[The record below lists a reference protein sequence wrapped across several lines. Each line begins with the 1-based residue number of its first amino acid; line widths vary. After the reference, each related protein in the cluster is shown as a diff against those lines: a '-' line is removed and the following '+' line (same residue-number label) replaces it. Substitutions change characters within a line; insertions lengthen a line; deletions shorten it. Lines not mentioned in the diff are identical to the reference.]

1 MRIVNAVGGP
11 RKRTRKI
18 DRRRG
23 SMTVVASITLVA
35 IFAFVA
41 IAVDSGRLTLTR
53 TEMQNAVD
61 AAALAASQEITGAV
75 FNAGQAVTTVEIDAA
90 SIAVQSARDMAERVA
105 TANGVYI
112 DPDRDVYFGKRSF
125 DETTR
130 TWPIVWD
137 EEPYNVVKVVAR
149 KDNIDTSAPD
159 GKLPLSFGWAL
170 GIDHVSVVTSATAFV
185 EARDII
191 MVLDFSASMNDDS
204 SMKSFNSLGQSN
216 VEASLDLM
224 WDSLVEANPTFP
236 DTQRAKFPATGFG
249 NVNSYNGTYVS
260 SSSTTSIFNSLGL
273 GQLGSDGRPLYPYPQ
288 AGRYSSGTLK
298 NEPTANTSEQLWRDY
313 IYYAKNK
320 SGSYRKR
327 YGYRTLME
335 YMQEQKY
342 KSIYSEDL
350 WRTPHY
356 PFHGIKQGA
365 TMFLDFLTD
374 LDFGDEVGLVSYG
387 GYSQVELTLD
397 DGDAAVDVT
406 NNPITNDYAAIDTIQ
421 RHKQAGHY
429 DGWTGMG
436 YGIKD
441 AKEMLI
447 GDFHDSS
454 NNGYLR
460 YGARP
465 TMLIMTDGQT
475 NQGPSGFSLPGGWDW
490 DEWTDYDGNG
500 HANYSTNDSKKKY
513 AFWEATE
520 AIRRGVTVHTMSI
533 GSGADRDLMQ
543 AIAFAG
549 RGVWID
555 VPGGSS
561 VEEMEDQILAAFTQI
576 AASVPPAKL
585 IYNDDE
591 MVIDEDSSDSTETG
605 DGTTY
610 GTGDSGSNSN
620 NGNGNGNNG
629 NGNGNTNSEGDS
641 TGGTNGNNGVGNGED
656 PPPPGNPPVNDGAG
670 TGPGNPGNQGGANSG
685 SGSSGSGNTGNGNS
699 GGSSTNG
706 NNGVGNGTDP
716 PPPGNPPVND
726 GAGTGPGNPGNQ
738 GGANSGS
745 GSSGNSNTG
754 NSNTGGSSTN
764 GNNGV
769 GNGTDPPPPGN
780 PPVNDG
786 AGTGPGNPGNQGGAN
801 SGSGSSGNNSGNSNS
816 GNSNSGNSNS
826 GNNNSG
832 NNNSGN
838 NNSGNSSGNA
848 NGNSNNNNNGNSNGN
863 NNRRRRRR

>member
-1 MRIVNAVGGP
+1 MRCVNEVIC
-11 RKRTRKI
+11 RKKRTR
-18 DRRRG
+18 RLGNRRG

-41 IAVDSGRLTLTR
+41 IAVDSGRMTLMR

-75 FNAGQAVTTVEIDAA
+75 FEAGQAVTTVEIDAA

-105 TANGVYI
+105 SANGVYI

-125 DETTR
+125 DESTGE
-130 TWPIVWD
+130 WPIVWG

-149 KDNIDTSAPD
+149 RDNEDITASD
-159 GKLPLSFGWAL
+159 GRLPLSFGWAI
-170 GIDHVSVVTSATAFV
+170 GKKSVSVTANATAFV

-216 VEASLDLM
+216 VEVSMDLM
-224 WDSLVEANPTFP
+224 WDSLVTANPRFP
-236 DTQRAKFPATGFG
+236 DTQHTKFPTTGFG
-249 NVNSYNGTYVS
+249 NVNSYAGTYI
-260 SSSTTSIFNSLGL
+260 SSTSTSTIFNTLGL
-273 GQLGSDGRPLYPYPQ
+273 GQLGIDGRPLYPYPQ
-288 AGRYSSGTLK
+288 AGRYSSGLPK
-298 NEPTANTSEQLWRDY
+298 NEPTAAASEQLWRNY
-313 IYYAKNK
+313 IYYVKNK

-335 YMQEQKY
+335 YIQEQKY
-342 KSIYSEDL
+342 QSTYSEDL

-387 GYSQVELTLD
+387 GYSQVELTLN
-397 DGDAAVDVT
+397 DGAATVDVT
-406 NNPITNDYAAIDTIQ
+406 SNPITNDYAAINTMQ

-441 AKEMLI
+441 AKEMLV
-447 GDFHDSS
+447 GDLNDSS

-475 NQGPSGFSLPGGWDW
+475 NQGPSGFNLPSGWSW
-490 DEWTDYDGNG
+490 AQWTDFDGDG
-500 HANYSTNDSKKKY
+500 DADYSTSDRKKKY

-533 GSGADRDLMQ
+533 GTGADRDLMR

-549 RGVWID
+549 RGVWIN

-561 VEEMEDQILAAFTQI
+561 VEEMEDQIMAAFTQI

-585 IYNDDE
+585 IYNADE
-591 MVIDEDSSDSTETG
+591 MAIDEDSSQSTETG
-605 DGTTY
+605 DGVTY
-610 GTGDSGSNSN
+610 GDGSTGSGENSNGNGNGNN
-620 NGNGNGNNG
+620 NGNGNGNGNNNG
-629 NGNGNTNSEGDS
+629 NSS
-641 TGGTNGNNGVGNGED
+641 NGNNGVGNGED

-670 TGPGNPGNQGGANSG
+670 TSPGNPGNQGGGNSG
-685 SGSSGSGNTGNGNS
+685 SGDSG
-699 GGSSTNG
+699 
-706 NNGVGNGTDP
+706 
-716 PPPGNPPVND
+716 
-726 GAGTGPGNPGNQ
+726 
-738 GGANSGS
+738 
-745 GSSGNSNTG
+745 
-754 NSNTGGSSTN
+754 
-764 GNNGV
+764 
-769 GNGTDPPPPGN
+769 
-780 PPVNDG
+780 
-786 AGTGPGNPGNQGGAN
+786 
-801 SGSGSSGNNSGNSNS
+801 NSGNSNS
-816 GNSNSGNSNS
+816 GNRNTGNRNTGNRNTGSNRFFG
-826 GNNNSG
+826 
-832 NNNSGN
+832 
-838 NNSGNSSGNA
+838 
-848 NGNSNNNNNGNSNGN
+848 
-863 NNRRRRRR
+863 RRR